1 MSPSS
6 ATTPPGAVPEPCDA
20 AAEADQPPS
29 IARRK
34 VVKGVLA
41 AAGLVLCLR
50 QSGRVALAGDRKYG
64 AAGEP
69 GGVVDNP
76 LVFVAIH
83 PDDTITVTV
92 HRPEMGQGI
101 RTSFALVVADELE
114 AEWPQVRVEQAPADQ
129 ARYGNQDTDGSRSMR
144 HFFEPMRKVG
154 AAARMML
161 ESAAAAHWGVPVS
174 EVVAERQRV
183 WHHGSGRKLTY
194 GELALQAAQQ
204 PVPETAVVRLKSPE
218 QFRYIGKPGSR
229 LIDGADI
236 VAGRARYGID
246 TRLEGML
253 YAVVARPAV
262 LGGKLAHYD
271 ARAALAV
278 PGVVKVVEIPSHPL
292 PALSYPLGGVA
303 VLARNTW
310 AAIKGREALKIS
322 WEEGPNRHFDSQRFE
337 TELQQAARRP
347 AKVVRNQ
354 GDVMGMLREAGRRIE
369 AEYYLPFL
377 AHASMEPP
385 AATARIVD
393 GHCEVWAPVQDPQG
407 TRDLVTGLLGLKE
420 SDVTVHV
427 TLLGGAFGRKSLADF
442 AGEAAVLT
450 KAMGGTPVKVTW
462 TREDDI
468 RHDYYQA
475 VALER
480 LEAVAGPDGLPVA
493 WLHRSASP
501 TEDAT
506 FEAGAEGEDSSEYG
520 MGMINIPFRIPNVRL
535 EVPGVPAYTRIG
547 WFRSVYNIAHGFAIQ
562 SFIDELAHAAGRDP
576 LEYQLALIGAPRR
589 IDPRT
594 LSDEW
599 NYGESPKRYPL
610 DTGRLRAVIERAAR
624 EAGWGRSL
632 GKGRGLG
639 LAATYSFMS
648 YAAAVIEVEVAADG
662 AIVIP
667 RVDIA
672 FDCGPQVNPDRVRA
686 QLEGAC
692 IMGLTVARY
701 GEITF
706 RDGRVRQSNFNDFPV
721 LRLPESP
728 REIRIH
734 LQPAGFE
741 VPLGGVGEPGLPPI
755 APALANAIFAATGR
769 RIRRLPL
776 GTQLADWRA

>member
-1 MSPSS
+1 VS
-6 ATTPPGAVPEPCDA
+6 ARDG
-20 AAEADQPPS
+20 AEAPRN
-29 IARRK
+29 ITRRSLL
-34 VVKGVLA
+34 KGATALGGLA
-41 AAGLVLCLR
+41 LCLR
-50 QSGRVALAGDRKYG
+50 ESGRIVLASQAPLYGVAA
-64 AAGEP
+64 EP
-69 GGVVDNP
+69 GGAVDNP

-83 PDDTITVTV
+83 PDDTVTITV

-114 AEWPQVRVEQAPADQ
+114 ANWPRVRVAQAPADQ

-144 HFFEPMRKVG
+144 HFFEPMRRVG

-161 ESAAAAHWGVPVS
+161 ESAAAARWGVPVS
-174 EVVAERQRV
+174 EVTAEGQLVRRAGSDQR
-183 WHHGSGRKLTY
+183 LTY
-194 GELALQAAQQ
+194 GELAASAARE
-204 PVPETAVVRLKSPE
+204 PVPRQDQVRLKSPA
-218 QFRYIGKPGSR
+218 QFRYIGKRNTR
-229 LIDGADI
+229 LIDGNDI
-236 VAGRARYGID
+236 VRGRAVYGID

-271 ARAALAV
+271 AQAALAV
-278 PGVVKVVEIPSHPL
+278 PGVVRVVEIPSHPL
-292 PALSYPLGGVA
+292 PAQYFPLGGVA

-310 AAIKGREALKIS
+310 AALKGREALRIE
-322 WEEGPNRHFDSQRFE
+322 WAEGPNRDFDSKRFE
-337 TELQQAARRP
+337 TVLEHAVRHSAR
-347 AKVVRNQ
+347 VVRND
-354 GDVMGMLREAGRRIE
+354 GDALPVLERGHRIE

-385 AATARIVD
+385 AATARIVA
-393 GHCEVWAPVQDPQG
+393 GRCEVWAPVQDPQG
-407 TRDLVTGLLGLKE
+407 TRDLVTGLLGMKE
-420 SDVTVHV
+420 EDVTVNV

-442 AGEAAVLT
+442 AGEAAILT
-450 KAMGGTPVKVTW
+450 QAMGGIPVRVMW

-480 LEAVAGPDGLPVA
+480 LEAVLGADGLPLA

-506 FEAGAEGEDSSEYG
+506 FEAGAEGEDAGEYG
-520 MGMINIPFRIPNVRL
+520 MGMINVPFRIPNVRL
-535 EVPGVPAYTRIG
+535 EIPKVPAHTRIG

-576 LEYQLALIGAPRR
+576 REYQLALIGPPRR

-594 LSDEW
+594 LSDKW
-599 NYGESPKRYPL
+599 NYGESPTRYPL
-610 DTGRLRAVIERAAR
+610 DTGRLRAVIERATR
-624 EAGWGRSL
+624 EADWGRAMP
-632 GKGRGLG
+632 KGRGLG

-648 YAAAVIEVEVAADG
+648 YAAAVIEVEIG
-662 AIVIP
+662 ARGEITIAQ
-667 RVDIA
+667 VDIA

-692 IMGLTVARY
+692 VMGLTLALH

-706 RDGRVRQSNFNDFPV
+706 REGRVQQSNFDDFP
-721 LRLPESP
+721 LMRIPQAPRQIRL
-728 REIRIH
+728 H

-755 APALANAIFAATGR
+755 APALCNAIFAATGR
-769 RIRRLPL
+769 RIRRLPI
-776 GTQLADWRA
+776 GRQLQST